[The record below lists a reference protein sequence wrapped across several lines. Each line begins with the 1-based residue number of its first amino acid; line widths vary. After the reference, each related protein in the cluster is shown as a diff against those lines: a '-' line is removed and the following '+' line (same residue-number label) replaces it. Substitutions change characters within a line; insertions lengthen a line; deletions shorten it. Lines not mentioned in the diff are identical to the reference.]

1 MASFTMDGTTIFSKS
16 GSDVTYSTGTLQNI
30 TYSTGTLS
38 SNVTFP
44 AGHVL
49 QQVRI
54 VDSTYSADNTTS
66 WNTVFTGIQ
75 ITNVTSGSKVMIQ
88 ACIAHLIEGGGQGAF
103 RIIRASDSTVL
114 GHSQHSS
121 GGNGSWRA
129 IMPTIIVEDTS
140 PSAGTNNYTLQKRSS
155 SPTIYYNYHQSTH
168 EGTRSFYLL
177 TEMTQ

>member
-1 MASFTMDGTTIFSKS
+1 MPTFTMDGTTIFSKS
-16 GSDVTYSTGTLQNI
+16 GSDITYANGTLG
-30 TYSTGTLS
+30 SGTI
-38 SNVTFP
+38 FP
-44 AGHVL
+44 SGHVL

-54 VDSTYSADNTTS
+54 VDATYQADSTTS

-88 ACIAHLIEGGGQGAF
+88 ACIAHLVEASGQGAF
-103 RIIRASDSTVL
+103 RIIKASDSTVL
-114 GHSQHSS
+114 GHSQHTTA
-121 GGNGSWRA
+121 GNGTWRG

-155 SPTIYYNYHQSTH
+155 GPTIYYNYHQSTH

-177 TEMTQ
+177 TEVTQ